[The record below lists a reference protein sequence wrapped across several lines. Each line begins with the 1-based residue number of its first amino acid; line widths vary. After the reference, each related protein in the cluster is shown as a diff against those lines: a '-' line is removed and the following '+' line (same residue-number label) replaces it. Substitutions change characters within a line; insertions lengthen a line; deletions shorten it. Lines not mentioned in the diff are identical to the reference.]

1 MTMVW
6 VVTARWRTR
15 CDEHGDERVRLL
27 KVKLLDIYI
36 YIYIYGREK
45 RIYGLWVHSDFW
57 VLEGRWT
64 SKRRKTGSIPVGVKE
79 LDCRK
84 NLDFVSRV
92 SKNFDQFQRIEP
104 RKDTGFKEFQ
114 RIDEFRF
121 ELEDRSWVLQQGRI
135 LILVRENEIYMKC
148 DLYINF

>member
-1 MTMVW
+1 
-6 VVTARWRTR
+6 
-15 CDEHGDERVRLL
+15 
-27 KVKLLDIYI
+27 
-36 YIYIYGREK
+36 
-45 RIYGLWVHSDFW
+45 
-57 VLEGRWT
+57 
-64 SKRRKTGSIPVGVKE
+64 VGVKE

>member
-1 MTMVW
+1 MTTVW

-36 YIYIYGREK
+36 YGREK

-64 SKRRKTGSIPVGVKE
+64 SKRRRTSSILVGVKE

-92 SKNFDQFQRIEP
+92 SIISMN
-104 RKDTGFKEFQ
+104 FKEYWF
-114 RIDEFRF
+114 RRF

-135 LILVRENEIYMKC
+135 LILVRENEINMKC
-148 DLYINF
+148 DLYIDF